1 MQPPK
6 IYIALPVLN
15 EFENLPAL
23 IKCLRE
29 QSTTTFEL
37 IACVNQYESWWGI
50 DDKKSQ
56 CLDNQSSLQ
65 YLNDQ
70 NDLRITVIDKS
81 SKGKGWHDKRGG
93 VGWARKVLMDNI
105 NQSASTNDLIISI
118 DADTYYPPNYLASIE
133 GDFIDHPETAGLCVP
148 YYHQLNGSKTDAL
161 ILRYE
166 IYMRNYMLN
175 MLRINNPYAF
185 TALGSAM
192 VAPVWAYRK
201 IGGITPVKSG
211 EDFYFLQKLAKNGK
225 LSIWTDTI
233 AYPSSRFSDRVLF
246 GTGPALIKGNSGN
259 WDSYPVY
266 DANMFDLVKE
276 TFDKFPDL
284 FKKDVPTPMDEFLQ
298 NQFKND
304 DIWTPLR
311 DNFKDQNNFTKACI
325 RKVDGLRILQF
336 LKQLNLHTQKSST
349 HSPYKSSE
357 EVVAI
362 LEGQK
367 HKLDNKELNIPKLA
381 RIREDL
387 FQKESEL
394 RRKYQ
399 YVGL

>member
-1 MQPPK
+1 MQTPK

-29 QSTTTFEL
+29 QTTTQFEL
-37 IACVNQYESWWGI
+37 VACVNQYDSWWEAA
-50 DDKKSQ
+50 DKIPQ
-56 CLDNQSSLQ
+56 CNDNQSSLQ
-65 YLNDQ
+65 YLIDQ
-70 NDLRITVIDKS
+70 KDLRITIIDKN
-81 SKGKGWHDKRGG
+81 SKGKGWPDKRGG
-93 VGWARKVLMDNI
+93 VGWARKVAMDYI
-105 NQSASTNDLIISI
+105 NQHASAYDLIISI
-118 DADTYYPPNYLASIE
+118 DADTYYPPNYLESIE
-133 GDFIDHPETAGLCVP
+133 RNFLDDPEIAGLCVP

-276 TFDKFPDL
+276 TFEKFPDL

-298 NQFKND
+298 NQFKKDNL
-304 DIWTPLR
+304 WKPLR

-336 LKQLNLHTQKSST
+336 LKQPNLHDKNSST
-349 HSPYKSSE
+349 SSPYKSSE
-357 EVVAI
+357 EVVSM

-367 HKLDNKELNIPKLA
+367 HKLDNKELNIAELA

-387 FQKESEL
+387 FQKENEL
-394 RRKYQ
+394 RCKYQ
-399 YVGL
+399 YVGI

>member
-1 MQPPK
+1 MQTPK

-15 EFENLPAL
+15 EFENLPTL
-23 IKCLRE
+23 IKCLKE
-29 QSTTTFEL
+29 QSVQGFEI
-37 IACVNQYESWWGI
+37 IACVNQYESWWGV

-56 CLDNQSSLQ
+56 YHDNQSSIQ

-70 NDLRITVIDKS
+70 NDLTITVIDKS
-81 SKGKGWHDKRGG
+81 SKGKGWPDKRGG
-93 VGWARKVLMDNI
+93 VGWARKVAMDYI
-105 NQSASTNDLIISI
+105 NHIASANDLIICI
-118 DADTYYPPNYLASIE
+118 DADTYYPPNYLESSE
-133 GDFIDHPETAGLCVP
+133 GRFIDHPEIAGLCVP
-148 YYHQLNGSKTDAL
+148 YYHQLDGSKTDTL

-175 MLRINNPYAF
+175 MLRIHNPYAF

-192 VAPVWAYRK
+192 IAPVWAYRK

-266 DANMFDLVKE
+266 DAKMFDLVKE
-276 TFDKFPDL
+276 TFEKFPDL

-298 NQFKND
+298 NQFKSD
-304 DIWTPLR
+304 DLWTPLR
-311 DNFKDQNNFTKACI
+311 DNYKDQNNFTKACI

-336 LKQLNLHTQKSST
+336 LKQLNLHAQISST
-349 HSPYKSSE
+349 HSSYQSSD
-357 EVVAI
+357 ALGSK
-362 LEGQK
+362 LEGK
-367 HKLDNKELNIPKLA
+367 RSNLDDKELNITELA
-381 RIREDL
+381 RIREDM

-394 RRKYQ
+394 RRMYQ